1 VSPYGKVEEVA
12 KMKENLSRR
21 YESLFAF
28 RCAQAE
34 HALYTKTKKRW
45 MADNSIALWLKILAS
60 CSFDDLPSP

>member
-1 VSPYGKVEEVA
+1 
-12 KMKENLSRR
+12 MKENLSRR

-34 HALYTKTKKRW
+34 HALYIKTKKIL